1 MFSGTLK
8 LLSAAVEHDL
18 KRKTESESWQRER
31 EIDALE

>member
-1 MFSGTLK
+1 MHNGGIKS
-8 LLSAAVEHDL
+8 LSAAVEHDL